1 MMGDSKIVGQLTW
14 PLVVLGVGL
23 GLVWAPEWVLA
34 ALQWDRCALQDGQ
47 WWRLW
52 TGHAVHFS
60 ATHAMSDLVP
70 LAFLVAWAQARWGS
84 AKLLLALC
92 LSAAAVSLGLLWL
105 VPDMQQYRGASVW
118 VTFLGVA
125 LGLQAGW
132 QRPEWR
138 WALLGVALLAAA
150 KTLADI
156 YGGSGLAS
164 NLPPGVDVAWEAHLL
179 GAALALGAAATSI
192 KFRRLS

>member
-1 MMGDSKIVGQLTW
+1 MMGNSKIMGQLTW

-23 GLVWAPEWVLA
+23 GLAWAPAGVSVALEWN
-34 ALQWDRCALQDGQ
+34 RGALQDGQ

-60 ATHAMSDLVP
+60 ATHAGSDLVP
-70 LAFLVAWAQARWGS
+70 LALLVAWAQARWGG

-92 LSAAAVSLGLLWL
+92 LSAAVVSLGLLWM

-125 LGLQAGW
+125 LGLQLAW

-138 WALLGVALLAAA
+138 WALLGVALLATA
-150 KTLADI
+150 KTLADV
-156 YGGSGLAS
+156 YGRSGLAS

-179 GAALALGAAATSI
+179 GAALALGAAATSS
-192 KFRRLS
+192 KFRRFS

>member
-14 PLVVLGVGL
+14 PLAVLGVGL
-23 GLVWAPEWVLA
+23 GLAWAPAGVPVALEWH
-34 ALQWDRCALQDGQ
+34 RGALQDGQ

-60 ATHAMSDLVP
+60 TSHAMSDLVP
-70 LAFLVAWAQARWGS
+70 LALLVAWAQARWGS
-84 AKLLLALC
+84 AMLLLALC
-92 LSAAAVSLGLLWL
+92 LSAAVVSLGLWWM

-156 YGGSGLAS
+156 DGGSGLAS
-164 NLPPGVDVAWEAHLL
+164 TLPPGVDVAWEAHLL
-179 GAALALGAAATSI
+179 GAALALGAAATPI
-192 KFRRLS
+192 KFRRFS

>member
-1 MMGDSKIVGQLTW
+1 MFRASKILGPLGW
-14 PLVVLGVGL
+14 PLAVLGVGL
-23 GLVWAPEWVLA
+23 GLAWAPAAVSVALEWN
-34 ALQWDRCALQDGQ
+34 RGALQDGQ

-60 ATHAMSDLVP
+60 ATHAVSDLVP
-70 LAFLVAWAQARWGS
+70 LALLVAWAQAQWGGR
-84 AKLLLALC
+84 KLLLALC
-92 LSAAAVSLGLLWL
+92 LSAAVVSLGLWWM

-164 NLPPGVDVAWEAHLL
+164 ALPPGVDVAWEAHLL

-192 KFRRLS
+192 KFRQCS